1 MKRFLPLCLSVL
13 LLLCGC
19 AAPPGKADP
28 ALSMEKPAV
37 LFYSP
42 MACSVSLHPIYYDET
57 VAVRAAMQKYR
68 TSSGDAGEKAGGSAM
83 VTING
88 IQITGAYTD
97 SDDGRDTYQAAGAQF
112 TLTADGG
119 ITRFS
124 ASGDEYNARTE
135 TVSTEEALQL
145 CRDFL
150 AEHCPF
156 ATDFE
161 EDLSS
166 RTQYDPENGDDE
178 YRFSFARTRG
188 SIETASVFIEM
199 DGCGNIRYVYASAP
213 ELWQIEALPDDASII
228 SATEEK
234 LRAHYAQ
241 RPKLG
246 VAEVTG
252 TALSQAN
259 VTFCPGEYGLDFGII
274 TYIMYYTL
282 TYEDGRTD
290 TAAYSFWYL
299 FE

>member
-1 MKRFLPLCLSVL
+1 
-13 LLLCGC
+13 
-19 AAPPGKADP
+19 
-28 ALSMEKPAV
+28 
-37 LFYSP
+37 
-42 MACSVSLHPIYYDET
+42 MACNVSLHPIYYNET
-57 VAVRAAMQKYR
+57 GAVYAAMRKYR
-68 TSSGDAGEKAGGSAM
+68 TSSGDAGEKAGGSAT

-97 SDDGRDTYQAAGAQF
+97 SDDGCDTYKAAGAQF
-112 TLTADGG
+112 TLTADGV

-124 ASGDEYNARTE
+124 ASGDECNARTE

-178 YRFSFARTRG
+178 YRFSFARMRG

-234 LRAHYAQ
+234 LGALCAAAEARRGGGDGHGAVAGERHFLPRRIRAGFRHH
-241 RPKLG
+241 
-246 VAEVTG
+246 
-252 TALSQAN
+252 N
-259 VTFCPGEYGLDFGII
+259 VYNVLH
-274 TYIMYYTL
+274 TYL
-282 TYEDGRTD
+282 RGRADGYRRLQLLV
-290 TAAYSFWYL
+290 SV
-299 FE
+299 

>member
-1 MKRFLPLCLSVL
+1 M
-13 LLLCGC
+13 
-19 AAPPGKADP
+19 
-28 ALSMEKPAV
+28 
-37 LFYSP
+37 
-42 MACSVSLHPIYYDET
+42 
-57 VAVRAAMQKYR
+57 
-68 TSSGDAGEKAGGSAM
+68 
-83 VTING
+83 
-88 IQITGAYTD
+88 
-97 SDDGRDTYQAAGAQF
+97 
-112 TLTADGG
+112 TADGG

-166 RTQYDPENGDDE
+166 RTQYDPENGDEE

-188 SIETASVFIEM
+188 SIETASVWIEM

-213 ELWQIEALPDDASII
+213 DLWQIEALPDDASII

-259 VTFCPGEYGLDFGII
+259 ATFCPGEYGLDFGII